1 MYLVEYDASALTPG
15 ERYSIS
21 EQFDQSERFST
32 VRGIVINVFTDRPH
46 ELETPAGCRII
57 LITGSPD
64 DP

>member
-21 EQFDQSERFST
+21 ERFDQSENLST
-32 VRGIVINVFTDRPH
+32 VHGTTIKVFTDRPH

-57 LITGSPD
+57 SITGSPD

>member
-21 EQFDQSERFST
+21 ERFDQSENLST
-32 VRGIVINVFTDRPH
+32 VHGTTIKVFTDHPH
-46 ELETPAGCRII
+46 ELEVPVGCRII
-57 LITGSPD
+57 SITGSPD

>member
-21 EQFDQSERFST
+21 ERFDQSERIST

-57 LITGSPD
+57 SITGSPD